1 MASSL
6 TEIAYRTIQQGRSLA
21 GLAHKELSTKAMELL
36 APDVV
41 PSTEPV
47 SDALMNELRRSLS
60 ALQDIDWQESEQGL
74 YPSSLLFD
82 IPWLEWAERYPRIWL
97 DLPSNWA
104 RRRARNVQD
113 IPETHDKELYPD
125 YYLQNF
131 HHQTDGYLS
140 DHSAELYDLQ
150 VDILFNGAAD
160 SMRRRL
166 IAPLKR
172 GLKRFSDR
180 PEASLRILDV
190 ATGTGRT
197 LHQIRAALPKASL
210 FGLDLSESYLRQ
222 ANRWLNKGNASLVQL
237 LQGNGE
243 SMPFGD
249 ESMQAVTCVF
259 LMHEL
264 PAEARQ
270 AVLNDAYRLLEPGG
284 VLVLADSIQLKDS
297 PQYSVAMDNFRRIFH
312 EPFYRDFISDDI
324 ESRLSNAG
332 FTGISAES
340 HFMVRV
346 WTASKP

>member
-47 SDALMNELRRSLS
+47 PDALMNELRRSLS

-82 IPWLEWAERYPRIWL
+82 IPWLEWAERYPRVWL

-104 RRRARNVQD
+104 RRRSRNVQD
-113 IPETHDKELYPD
+113 IPDTHDKELYPD

-150 VDILFNGAAD
+150 VDILFNGSAD

-180 PEASLRILDV
+180 PDASLRILDV
-190 ATGTGRT
+190 ATEPVGRFT
-197 LHQIRAALPKASL
+197 RFERLYQKPHSLAWTCLSPICVRPIVGSTREATALCSCFKAM
-210 FGLDLSESYLRQ
+210 
-222 ANRWLNKGNASLVQL
+222 LNPCPLVTK
-237 LQGNGE
+237 
-243 SMPFGD
+243 
-249 ESMQAVTCVF
+249 AC
-259 LMHEL
+259 
-264 PAEARQ
+264 
-270 AVLNDAYRLLEPGG
+270 
-284 VLVLADSIQLKDS
+284 
-297 PQYSVAMDNFRRIFH
+297 RR
-312 EPFYRDFISDDI
+312 
-324 ESRLSNAG
+324 
-332 FTGISAES
+332 
-340 HFMVRV
+340 
-346 WTASKP
+346 

>member
-1 MASSL
+1 
-6 TEIAYRTIQQGRSLA
+6 
-21 GLAHKELSTKAMELL
+21 
-36 APDVV
+36 
-41 PSTEPV
+41 
-47 SDALMNELRRSLS
+47 
-60 ALQDIDWQESEQGL
+60 
-74 YPSSLLFD
+74 
-82 IPWLEWAERYPRIWL
+82 LEWAERYPRVWL

-104 RRRARNVQD
+104 RRRSRNVQD
-113 IPETHDKELYPD
+113 IPDTHDKDLYPD

-222 ANRWLNKGNASLVQL
+222 ANRWLNKGNDSLVQL

-264 PAEARQ
+264 PGEARQ
-270 AVLNDAYRLLEPGG
+270 AVLDDAYRLLEPGG

-346 WTASKP
+346 WTANKP

>member
-6 TEIAYRTIQQGRSLA
+6 TEFAYRTIQQGRTLA
-21 GLAHKELSTKAMELL
+21 GLAHKELTTKAMELL

-47 SDALMNELRRSLS
+47 PPETLDELRRASA
-60 ALQDIDWQESEQGL
+60 ALQDLDWQESEEGL
-74 YPSSLLFD
+74 YPPSLLFD
-82 IPWLEWAERYPRIWL
+82 LPWLEWAERYPRVWL

-104 RRRARNVQD
+104 RRRARDVQD
-113 IPETHDKELYPD
+113 IPEHHDEELYPD

-160 SMRRRL
+160 AMRRRL

-172 GLKRFSDR
+172 GLRGFSDR

-190 ATGTGRT
+190 ATGTGRM
-197 LHQIRAALPKASL
+197 LHQIRAALPQASL
-210 FGLDLSESYLRQ
+210 VGLDLSEAYLRQ
-222 ANRWLNKGNASLVQL
+222 ANRWLNKGNERLVQL
-237 LQGNGE
+237 LQGNAE

-249 ESMQAVTCVF
+249 ESMQGLTCVF
-259 LMHEL
+259 LLHEL
-264 PAEARQ
+264 PGQARQ
-270 AVLNDAYRLLEPGG
+270 AVLDEAYRLLEPGG
-284 VLVLADSIQLKDS
+284 VFVLADSIQLMDS
-297 PQYSVAMDNFRRIFH
+297 PQFSVVMDNFRRSFH

-324 ESRLSNAG
+324 ELRLSNAG
-332 FTGISAES
+332 FTGVSAES
-340 HFMVRV
+340 HCMVRV
-346 WTASKP
+346 WTAKKT